1 MGVSLDGP
9 AVIIGVRINLLLST
23 FISLFLILGTLSTE
37 ALAQDDSTQD
47 VLKVSVEEVRI
58 PVAAYDAGR
67 RFDPTL
73 SVEDLLVREDGV
85 AQRVTGVLR
94 LPAHVLVLAD
104 TGGEANPLKT
114 ARLTGGV
121 AAGLVNALRTGDSI
135 ALMQVS
141 GRAELLQG
149 WTRDLPAVAK
159 TAVMK
164 LHSGKRSSLA
174 EGLVRAAEH
183 LRKAPPANRHLVII
197 SDGLYT
203 GGGPLKYKEAL
214 KGLAASGVTVHVIS
228 YTSLALKAKRPPATR
243 PRERNSMPEEGIMSL
258 PKDDA
263 TPGDAVPNLRGIM
276 EAKGGGVVDLDRLF
290 RRDKKL
296 KRELERREAE
306 FGELAAET
314 GGDLF
319 LPSTADEMLR
329 QAAEAAR
336 EIDSRY
342 VVTYKP
348 ARPLADAE
356 PGEHRK
362 LDVLARRQGLT
373 VRSRRGYVAKL
384 P

>member
-1 MGVSLDGP
+1 MRTSL
-9 AVIIGVRINLLLST
+9 RLST
-23 FISLFLILGTLSTE
+23 FLSILLTLFVLSTE
-37 ALAQDDSTQD
+37 AVAQDDSTQD

-58 PVAAYDAGR
+58 PVAAYDAGG

-94 LPAHVLVLAD
+94 VPAHVLVLAD

-121 AAGLVNALRTGDSI
+121 VAGLAGALRTGDTV

-141 GRAELLQG
+141 GRAELIQG
-149 WTRDLPAVAK
+149 WTSDLSAVAN
-159 TAVMK
+159 TAATK

-174 EGLVRAAEH
+174 EGLARAAEY

-197 SDGLYT
+197 SDGLDT
-203 GGGPLKYKEAL
+203 GGGTLKVEGAL

-228 YTSLALKAKRPPATR
+228 YTSLALHAKRPPATR
-243 PRERNSMPEEGIMSL
+243 PRERNSMPEEGVISL

-263 TPGDAVPNLRGIM
+263 TPGDAVPSMRGIM

-296 KRELERREAE
+296 KKELERREAE
-306 FGELAAET
+306 LGELAAET

-319 LPSTADEMLR
+319 LPSTAEEMLS

-348 ARPLADAE
+348 RRPLADAK
-356 PGEHRK
+356 PGEYRR

-373 VRSRRGYVAKL
+373 VRSRRGYVARL